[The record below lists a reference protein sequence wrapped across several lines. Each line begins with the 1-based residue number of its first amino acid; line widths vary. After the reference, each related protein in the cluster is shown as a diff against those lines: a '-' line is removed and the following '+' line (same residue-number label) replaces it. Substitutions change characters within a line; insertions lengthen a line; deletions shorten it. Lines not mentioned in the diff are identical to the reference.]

1 MGWHEIVF
9 EYVCPVGGCLLASSV
24 FAAPIRDLNK
34 ALRRGSLGSLNT
46 IPWAVMTGNCLGW
59 CAYAYYTSDP
69 FVLASNLPG
78 LVLSLWLNIGACKLR
93 YLAQIDAIRHES
105 GHGEEQHEPER
116 TFSTVAKDRSR
127 SRSQSQSRARALSWT
142 KQDVVLLRIV
152 SAWAVV
158 LVGVGW
164 TGGLFPF
171 PRTSGHFAPQTVVGI
186 LVNINLVFFYGAP
199 LQTVK
204 TVLETGTSDTIH
216 TPTVTMNVINAMFW
230 MSYGFARNDAI
241 IYGPNGVGFLL
252 GIAQCALCCVYP
264 KRSQSQSLYA
274 AAPTADGSPAN
285 EEPEME
291 FATLPPF
298 LEDETISSVLE
309 RRVL

>member
-93 YLAQIDAIRHES
+93 EGPFAVAVTI
-105 GHGEEQHEPER
+105 
-116 TFSTVAKDRSR
+116 TVAG
-127 SRSQSQSRARALSWT
+127 A
-142 KQDVVLLRIV
+142 QDVVLLRIV

-298 LEDETISSVLE
+298 LEDETISSVVE